1 MFNFFTK
8 TSMMKQRLKL
18 LQLLSYQIDPLSCRL
33 LVSPSR
39 LQVPPSLVKVLF
51 REGFLLT
58 APIALVC
65 ANLFNATVQMFLSV
79 TRLRN
84 I

>member
-8 TSMMKQRLKL
+8 TSMMKQMLKL
-18 LQLLSYQIDPLSCRL
+18 LQLLSYRIDPLNCRL

-39 LQVPPSLVKVLF
+39 LLVPPSLVKVLF
-51 REGFLLT
+51 REDFLLT

-65 ANLFNATVQMFLSV
+65 ANLFNAADQMFLTV
-79 TRLRN
+79 ARLRN